1 MSSLERPETGDGQSA
16 PHEVLPSLPGSNL
29 PGIPEP
35 EERRLADADGSAL
48 RVSGQPAV
56 AALGLAGPDTVVATR
71 RAAALADRGL
81 EHLRRIEPR
90 AIDLATRWFEW
101 AARIAI
107 FIIYFWFGLLKL
119 INLSPATPLAT
130 ALVQRT
136 IGMQYFND
144 SFKALAFF
152 ECALALLFLIPSLTW
167 VCSILLIIH
176 MGIVSSPLVIAPSV
190 AWTHPGVPTL
200 EGQYIIKDLALI
212 ALTIGILACRRSPG
226 RRLRAAALAPGNEP
240 ADG

>member
-1 MSSLERPETGDGQSA
+1 MSDPEQ
-16 PHEVLPSLPGSNL
+16 HEAGNRRFTKNEMMSRLQDPVDR
-29 PGIPEP
+29 GIPA
-35 EERRLADADGSAL
+35 LAE
-48 RVSGQPAV
+48 
-56 AALGLAGPDTVVATR
+56 AGTVVAVR
-71 RAAALADRGL
+71 RAALAERGL
-81 EHLRRIEPR
+81 GYLRRIEPR
-90 AIDLATRWFEW
+90 VIKLATRWFEW

-144 SFKALAFF
+144 SFKALAVF
-152 ECALALLFLIPSLTW
+152 ECALGILFLIPALTW
-167 VCSILLIIH
+167 ICSILLIIH

-212 ALTIGILACRRSPG
+212 ALTIGILACRRSRRG
-226 RRLRAAALAPGNEP
+226 RLEP
-240 ADG
+240 SVK